1 MEVKR
6 TEFYSQLCD
15 LPAWSQASYLTS
27 LDLYL
32 LFIMFYFVSQG
43 KQEEIKKLFKNY
55 A

>member
-27 LDLYL
+27 LDLSFLIRTMGL
-32 LFIMFYFVSQG
+32 LQQLSNGY
-43 KQEEIKKLFKNY
+43 
-55 A
+55 

>member
-15 LPAWSQASYLTS
+15 LPAWSWASYLTS

-32 LFIMFYFVSQG
+32 LLIVLFCFMG
-43 KQEEIKKLFKNY
+43 KTRGIQETFKNY